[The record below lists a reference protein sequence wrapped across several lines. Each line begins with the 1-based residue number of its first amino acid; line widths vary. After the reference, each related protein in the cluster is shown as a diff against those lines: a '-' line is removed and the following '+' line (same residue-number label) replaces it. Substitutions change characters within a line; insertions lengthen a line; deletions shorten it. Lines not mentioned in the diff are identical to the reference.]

1 MTKFLHKYIF
11 QGTIL
16 VLLSILLTNCSST
29 RFIYTFAEK
38 YIQDEI
44 KYFLNLNE
52 EENILLNQEVSK
64 MVDWHRTFMLPNY
77 ATYLNNIAD
86 KIEVGEY
93 ESDDINKLIE
103 DGRSLIEET
112 IIGLTPYASR
122 FLIHHQMVE
131 DIEFMEMKMLTRRQK
146 RIVEL
151 SKPKNILYKERLE
164 RLTSN
169 FERFFGNLNK
179 SQLLLLESHS
189 RVTLNESRIR
199 LHNRT
204 LRQKAFIMF
213 LKTKPSEV
221 DLTSYLNKLLLQGH
235 LITNP
240 SYESFSKI
248 SLKKFHVLLSNMV
261 ASSSIMQREKIIS
274 KLRGY
279 AEDFK
284 KVSGEEKQL

>member
-16 VLLSILLTNCSST
+16 VLLTILLTNCSST

-131 DIEFMEMKMLTRRQK
+131 DIELMEMKMLTRRQK

-189 RVTLNESRIR
+189 RLTLNESRIR
-199 LHNRT
+199 FHNRT

-221 DLTSYLNKLLLQGH
+221 DLTSYLNKLLLKGH

-248 SLKKFHVLLSNMV
+248 SLKKFNVLLSNMV

-279 AEDFK
+279 AEDLK
-284 KVSGEEKQL
+284 KISGEEKQL

>member
-16 VLLSILLTNCSST
+16 VLLSILLTTCSST

-52 EENILLNQEVSK
+52 EENILLNQQVSK

-86 KIEVGEY
+86 KIEVGNY
-93 ESDDINKLIE
+93 ESDDINKLVE

-112 IIGLTPYASR
+112 IIGLTPYASK
-122 FLIHHQMVE
+122 FLNHQMVE

-151 SKPKNILYKERLE
+151 SKPENILYKERLE

-213 LKTKPSEV
+213 LKTQPNEV

-248 SLKKFHVLLSNMV
+248 SLKKFHVLLVNMI
-261 ASSSIMQREKIIS
+261 ASSSIIQREQIIS
-274 KLRGY
+274 KLKSY

-284 KVSGEEKQL
+284 TVSGEESQL

>member
-16 VLLSILLTNCSST
+16 VLLTILLTNCSST

-131 DIEFMEMKMLTRRQK
+131 DIELMEMKMLTRRQK

-189 RVTLNESRIR
+189 RLTLNESRIR
-199 LHNRT
+199 FHNRT

-240 SYESFSKI
+240 SYGSFSEI
-248 SLKKFHVLLSNMV
+248 SLKKFHVLLLNMV
-261 ASSSIMQREKIIS
+261 VSSSIMQREKIIS

-279 AEDFK
+279 AEDLK
-284 KVSGEEKQL
+284 KISGEEKQL

>member
-1 MTKFLHKYIF
+1 M
-11 QGTIL
+11 
-16 VLLSILLTNCSST
+16 N
-29 RFIYTFAEK
+29 
-38 YIQDEI
+38 
-44 KYFLNLNE
+44 
-52 EENILLNQEVSK
+52 
-64 MVDWHRTFMLPNY
+64 
-77 ATYLNNIAD
+77 
-86 KIEVGEY
+86 
-93 ESDDINKLIE
+93 
-103 DGRSLIEET
+103 
-112 IIGLTPYASR
+112 
-122 FLIHHQMVE
+122 
-131 DIEFMEMKMLTRRQK
+131 
-146 RIVEL
+146 
-151 SKPKNILYKERLE
+151 
-164 RLTSN
+164 
-169 FERFFGNLNK
+169 FFGNLNK

-240 SYESFSKI
+240 SYGSFSEI
-248 SLKKFHVLLSNMV
+248 SLKKFHVLLLNMV
-261 ASSSIMQREKIIS
+261 VSSSIMQREKIIS